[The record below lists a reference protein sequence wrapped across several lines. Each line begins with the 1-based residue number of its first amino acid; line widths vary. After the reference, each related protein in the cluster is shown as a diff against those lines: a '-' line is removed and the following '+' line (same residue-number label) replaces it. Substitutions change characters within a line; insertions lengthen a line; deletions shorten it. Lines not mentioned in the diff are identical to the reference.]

1 VSRKDTAELL
11 EILRQ
16 RVLGPEG
23 QGSRA
28 VFIDEVK
35 GGTGWTSN
43 RTIDAISVGM
53 WPSRGCLIEGYE
65 LKTSRRDWQGE
76 LRNPEKAEA
85 IAQYCDRFWLVTTA
99 DVAELGEVPAHWGWL
114 VRETKHKRLTCRREA
129 TPLEP
134 AAPAPEFIAAMLR
147 RAVKADL
154 NRELK
159 ARREEYEGEIRFK
172 YQSQSERDRNEVAR
186 LERELED
193 YREVWST
200 FREKSGIVFGHWVKK
215 SEVVPLVGE
224 IVSALQPGRGRE
236 SLRGRISAT
245 LRDLGNVQQ
254 NLNKA
259 LEILPED
266 ESQASPIFD
275 DQG

>member
-1 VSRKDTAELL
+1 MSRKVTAELL
-11 EILRQ
+11 EVLRQ

-28 VFIDEVK
+28 VFLDEVK
-35 GGTGWTSN
+35 GGTGWSSN

-99 DVAELGEVPAHWGWL
+99 GVAEPDEVPPNWGWL
-114 VRETKHKRLTCRREA
+114 VRETKAKRLTCKREA
-129 TPLEP
+129 TPLESTP
-134 AAPAPEFIAAMLR
+134 PPPEFIAAMLR

-159 ARREEYEGEIRFK
+159 VRKEEIESDVRARYS
-172 YQSQSERDRNEVAR
+172 SQSERDRNEVAR
-186 LERELED
+186 LERDLEEF
-193 YREVWST
+193 RRIWAM
-200 FREKSGIVFGHWVKK
+200 FREKTGVAFGHWVEK
-215 SEVVPLVGE
+215 EDVVATVGE
-224 IVSALQPGRGRE
+224 IAAALMPGRGRE
-236 SLRGRISAT
+236 SLRGRISST
-245 LRDLGNVQQ
+245 LRDLGRVQE
-254 NLNKA
+254 NLEKA
-259 LEILPED
+259 QSILPSDEED
-266 ESQASPIFD
+266 GGPMLNEA
-275 DQG
+275 